1 MSATKARTRADRLT
15 DEQLIRVVTDDS
27 IADLYPNGTAFV
39 SSDVQ
44 GVDTIVADL
53 LATGSPMAI
62 IAENGE
68 EMLIVPMPERRLL
81 GLFRRSRQYKVVIR
95 NLADG
100 KPRTLWTLE
109 KARDISVILTQPAV
123 SAS

>member
-1 MSATKARTRADRLT
+1 MSAIKARTQADRLT

-27 IADLYPNGTAFV
+27 IADLYPNDTAFV
-39 SSDVQ
+39 STDVQ

-68 EMLIVPMPERRLL
+68 EMLIVPMPKRRFL
-81 GLFRRSRQYKVVIR
+81 GLFRRPRQYKVVIR
-95 NLADG
+95 DLADG

-109 KARDISVILTQPAV
+109 TARDISVTLAQPAAP
-123 SAS
+123 AS